1 MKQFSRNPLQA
12 EFKPHYYYLKSILE
26 ALEVIW
32 DNNHSKLLTTA
43 SAGCK
48 PPVRVPDAA
57 QAATALR
64 ITVLKIQWAA
74 LAELWQ
80 FCKCSEPLSPR
91 SGHGSW
97 ARSVGH
103 QSWLSLSLAGCGLPA
118 WVVVTV
124 TVPWPCV
131 TVALPSAR
139 VQTWTVNHIELEVPS
154 QLEVEVSSSM
164 TRMIPVTVTVVA
176 SHCAPAPR
184 ASGAQAHRRCDG
196 GTGNFKF
203 EQLWVLLNSLRL
215 RADSGRGSS
224 SRLSWPSDGSSKR
237 L

>member
-12 EFKPHYYYLKSILE
+12 EFKPHHYYYLR
-26 ALEVIW
+26 VFW
-32 DNNHSKLLTTA
+32 DITTLNYSQRRPPAANRRCESPMRLRLPLLWG
-43 SAGCK
+43 SPCWKFSEPQSG
-48 PPVRVPDAA
+48 D
-57 QAATALR
+57 
-64 ITVLKIQWAA
+64 
-74 LAELWQ
+74 ESESY
-80 FCKCSEPLSPR
+80 KCSESLSPR
-91 SGHGSW
+91 SGHGRW